1 LPLIIN
7 KENCPPTVELQNNIS
22 TQLNQVPLTTKRGMW
37 IDEAL
42 ELTMDVV
49 ENETYSLQ
57 RASRARNILMSSI
70 FYHMNGKTK

>member
-1 LPLIIN
+1 MPLIIN
-7 KENCPPTVELQNNIS
+7 KENCPPTVELQNKIS

-57 RASRARNILMSSI
+57 RASRAWNILMSSI
-70 FYHMNGKTK
+70 FIT